1 MMTCISP
8 PEPEDRLLMAFLDG
22 EADPETILHLK
33 ECQHCGKR
41 VESLAREQKLLTS
54 RFFRITC
61 PSATELGEYHLHML
75 TAPQMLMVSQHL
87 RDCPYCPQ
95 EINQLEEFLSDLG
108 PAPESSL
115 LGRAKV
121 LIAKLVSG
129 GKPSGLTGDPAFAL
143 RGESEG
149 PMTFQVGGNLIVIDI
164 QQTSDGKLNLLGQV
178 AADQQD
184 DWTDASV
191 SLRQENQPER
201 KTKVDDL
208 GAFQFEDVLRGFIDL
223 EIEARDGTVVVIPTF
238 EGSN

>member
-1 MMTCISP
+1 MTCISP
-8 PEPEDRLLMAFLDG
+8 PEPEDWLLTAFLD
-22 EADPETILHLK
+22 DETDQDLTLHLQ
-33 ECQHCGKR
+33 ECSHCRER
-41 VESLAREQKLLTS
+41 VEALAREQNLLTS
-54 RFFRITC
+54 RLFRISC
-61 PSATELGEYHLHML
+61 PSATELGDYHLRML

-87 RDCPYCPQ
+87 RECPHCTR
-95 EINQLEEFLSDLG
+95 EIDQLKEFLSDL
-108 PAPESSL
+108 APGTAGNPL
-115 LGRAKV
+115 QQAKV
-121 LIAKLVSG
+121 LIARLLG
-129 GKPSGLTGDPAFAL
+129 GGDQSSAMGEPSFAL

-164 QQTSDGKLNLLGQV
+164 QQASDGKLNLFGQV

-208 GAFQFEDVLRGFIDL
+208 GAFRFEDILRGFIDL
-223 EIEARDGTVVVIPTF
+223 EIEARDGTVVMIPTF